1 VLSAELSAPHGGMTD
16 QADVEAIAFW
26 PQSRSDL
33 QAGRLAII
41 CAVSSS

>member
-1 VLSAELSAPHGGMTD
+1 VLSAELSAAWDGNID

-33 QAGRLAII
+33 QAGRLAMI
-41 CAVSSS
+41 CVLSSS